1 MELHSKGRFKKIPI
15 TDIAISKVQRI
26 AYKGLS
32 NEQNEMLYR
41 LSRMVLIK
49 AQRENDSNEAAFTI
63 DLDDLDGEIGE
74 VNGTEHYVDIDA
86 DSVSY
91 HLLRVGKKCAIVHNH
106 PSTQTLSIQD
116 IQLFLH
122 FDPVIYIVVV
132 SNQGTVHYLMKDSN
146 YDFYAAEKLRVEC
159 CADLK
164 RGVSSTKDYYN
175 AALDFLTHCS
185 EVGLYYQ

>member
-1 MELHSKGRFKKIPI
+1 MELHSKDRFKKIPI
-15 TDIAISKVQRI
+15 MDIAISKVQRI
-26 AYKGLS
+26 EYKGLS

-74 VNGTEHYVDIDA
+74 VNGTEHY
-86 DSVSY
+86 
-91 HLLRVGKKCAIVHNH
+91 
-106 PSTQTLSIQD
+106 
-116 IQLFLH
+116 
-122 FDPVIYIVVV
+122 
-132 SNQGTVHYLMKDSN
+132 
-146 YDFYAAEKLRVEC
+146 AAEKLRVEC